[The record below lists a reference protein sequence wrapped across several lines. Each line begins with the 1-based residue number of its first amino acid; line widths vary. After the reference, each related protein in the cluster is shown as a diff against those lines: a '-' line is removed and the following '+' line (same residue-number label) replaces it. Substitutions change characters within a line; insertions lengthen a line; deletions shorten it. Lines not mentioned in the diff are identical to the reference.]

1 MAKPQGKPVESSS
14 TEVEEN
20 SIPYKRSAAGY
31 DDEHVSAEEIWLD
44 SGYIEYMEHQRKEGW
59 KT

>member
-14 TEVEEN
+14 TDVEEN
-20 SIPYKRSAAGY
+20 NIPYKRSAAGY